1 MQARATKDVL
11 LQTPHLEEAMA
22 FYRDV
27 LGLRV
32 FLNTPDLVGLDAG
45 AFSLYLDRAGSLGP
59 VLEFLVPDVAEARR
73 EMLDRGCTVIADDP
87 TIPRL
92 YLRDPFGMVYNLG
105 QDEHAAKDD
114 LEPIRGPEPPPHY

>member
-1 MQARATKDVL
+1 MQARATKDIL
-11 LQTPHLEEAMA
+11 LQTPHLEEATA

-59 VLEFLVPDVAEARR
+59 VLEFLVADVAEVRR
-73 EMLDRGCTVIADDP
+73 ELLNKGCTVIADDP
-87 TIPRL
+87 SIPRL
-92 YLRDPFGMVYNLG
+92 YLRDPFGMVYNIG
-105 QDEHAAKDD
+105 QDAHASKEDP
-114 LEPIRGPEPPPHY
+114 EPIRDSEPPPHY

>member
-1 MQARATKDVL
+1 MQARATKDIL
-11 LQTPHLEEAMA
+11 LQTPHLEEATA

-59 VLEFLVPDVAEARR
+59 VLEFLVANLSEARR
-73 EMLDRGCTVIADDP
+73 ELLDKGCTVIADDP

-92 YLRDPFGMVYNLG
+92 YLRDPFGMVYNIG
-105 QDEHAAKDD
+105 QDAHAAQTDP
-114 LEPIRGPEPPPHY
+114 EPIRDPEPPPHY

>member
-1 MQARATKDVL
+1 MQARATKDIL
-11 LQTPHLEEAMA
+11 LQTPHLEEATV

-59 VLEFLVPDVAEARR
+59 VLEFLVADIAEARR
-73 EMLDRGCTVIADDP
+73 ELLDKGCTVIADDP
-87 TIPRL
+87 SIPRL
-92 YLRDPFGMVYNLG
+92 YLRDPFGMVYNIG
-105 QDEHAAKDD
+105 QDAHASKDD
-114 LEPIRGPEPPPHY
+114 PEPIRDPEPPPHY